1 MHVYVCVGTMMGV
14 TNMIGTVPGIVS
26 PYLAGAIVE
35 GRVCASFLVALLINY
50 SCSQSA

>member
-1 MHVYVCVGTMMGV
+1 MMGV

-35 GRVCASFLVALLINY
+35 GRVCRAHFIFTFSNFL
-50 SCSQSA
+50 